1 MYALLNV
8 LGISAFFFFFN
19 LKNRWLC
26 FGLLAVRSRR
36 KSLGHAQRRQYL
48 LSRALS

>member
-8 LGISAFFFFFN
+8 LGISAFFFFN